1 MSVPLTRSEAA
12 EPLPADLPQQ
22 QRKLPWKRAG
32 MLMAVTFS
40 GLQMLNEVGAMMAI
54 PLYQSMS
61 LDLGLTPSQVSW
73 ALLATLLMGAA
84 SIALLSKAGDVFGH
98 RKVMIICIVGI
109 FVGYVMSALATD
121 FTVLVIGRALTGIMA
136 GQALVVGIMND
147 RLSNF
152 DRKRAIGIIAGGQ
165 AIGVTLGFAVGGL
178 MVVIGATWRTAFW
191 VGAALTILSMV
202 GMLLW
207 GSDSDA
213 TLRNRGQSKRID
225 VAGVTLLGFS
235 LTAICIGLSQ
245 SPAWGFTSP
254 VTLTWVIVG
263 VVGLGLALVAE
274 SRSKQP
280 LVDISLL
287 LSTRLMPAYAVFV
300 SLGIAGIMMF
310 NFVMGWALTPAE
322 LAGYGFGLNPLTA
335 GFLFIPM
342 TLAGIVV
349 STVIPRLLHRVPPRG
364 PLAAGAFLL
373 MLSFVWLYFMHTQLW
388 AVVVG
393 ILFYGVAYTTVL
405 TIAISII
412 AAEAPAGKGAGTA
425 SIYVGIALSS
435 SAIGTAVY
443 AAIIGLNTTP
453 AAPLPPAENYA
464 TGFLT
469 AAIVSIVAIIA
480 AFTLS
485 KRVQLTEVAS
495 H

>member
-1 MSVPLTRSEAA
+1 MTVPLTHAPA
-12 EPLPADLPQQ
+12 VQPLRADLPPG

-61 LDLGLTPSQVSW
+61 LELGLTPAQVSW

-84 SIALLSKAGDVFGH
+84 SIALLSKAGDLFGH
-98 RKVMIICIVGI
+98 RKVMIICIIGI
-109 FVGYVMSALATD
+109 FGGYVMSALATD
-121 FTVLVIGRALTGIMA
+121 FTLLVIGRALTGIMA

-152 DRKRAIGIIAGGQ
+152 DRKKAIGIIAGGQ

-178 MVVIGATWRTAFW
+178 MVAVGATWRTAFW
-191 VGAALTILSMV
+191 IGAALTVLSMA

-213 TLRNRGQSKRID
+213 ALRNRGTRQRID
-225 VAGVTLLGFS
+225 VVGVTLLGFS

-245 SPAWGFTSP
+245 SSAWGLFSAA
-254 VTLTWVIVG
+254 TLTWVIAG
-263 VVGLGLALVAE
+263 IAGLGLALFAE

-280 LVDISLL
+280 LVDIELL

-310 NFVMGWALTPAE
+310 NFVMGWAQTPAE
-322 LAGYGFGLNPLTA
+322 LAGYGFGLSPLMA

-342 TLAGIVV
+342 TVAGIVV
-349 STVIPRLLHRVPPRG
+349 SAVIPRVLHRIPPRG

-393 ILFYGVAYTTVL
+393 ILFYGIAYTTVL
-405 TIAISII
+405 TIAVSII

-425 SIYVGIALSS
+425 SIYVGIALSAS
-435 SAIGTAVY
+435 SIGTAVY

-453 AAPLPPAENYA
+453 AAPLPPAENYGI
-464 TGFLT
+464 GFMT
-469 AAIVSIVAIIA
+469 AAIVCAVAVIA
-480 AFTLS
+480 AFSLS
-485 KRVQLTEVAS
+485 KRVHLTEVAG